1 MARLLERFLRRYAQ
15 GQATAVAPF
24 IRGRRLLDLGAGEAF
39 VAAALHG
46 RDNIT
51 VCSVDVGLFRK
62 AKVPYVAYDGLR
74 LPFRDATFDTTLVLL
89 TLHHCAAP
97 ERVLDEALRVTR
109 QRVIVTE
116 SVYRTRVEHF
126 WLNLLDHRV
135 NRYRHGGRMTAA
147 PAFGRPEHWEA
158 LFAVRG
164 LVTVE
169 TRWLGPW
176 WERIVHHPL
185 LYVLERAR

>member
-1 MARLLERFLRRYAQ
+1 MAWLLERFLRRYAQ
-15 GQATAVAPF
+15 GQAAAVGPH

-39 VAAALHG
+39 VAAALRG
-46 RDNIT
+46 RDSIT

-62 AKVPYVAYDGLR
+62 AEVPYVAYDGLR
-74 LPFRDATFDTTLVLL
+74 LPSRDATFDTTLVLL

-97 ERVLDEALRVTR
+97 APVLDEALRVTR
-109 QRVIVTE
+109 QRLIVME
-116 SVYRTRVEHF
+116 SVYRTRVEYF
-126 WLNLLDHRV
+126 WLNLLDHRL
-135 NRYRHGGRMTAA
+135 NRYRHGGPMTAA

-158 LFAVRG
+158 LFGARG
-164 LVTVE
+164 LATVE

-185 LYVLERAR
+185 LYILERVR